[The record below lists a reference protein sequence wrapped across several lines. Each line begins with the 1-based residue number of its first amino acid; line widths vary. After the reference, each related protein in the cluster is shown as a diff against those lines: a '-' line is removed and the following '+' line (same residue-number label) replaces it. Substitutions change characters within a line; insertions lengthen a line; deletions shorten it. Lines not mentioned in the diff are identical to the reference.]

1 MKSTIEKYCFI
12 RYSLSVICHS
22 VFGCLLSY
30 DEEVVDGWLGCRLSA
45 AGRNFF
51 LENLR
56 HDDEDDEFVAF
67 VNTSSKSQCQRL
79 SLLHFIKK

>member
-1 MKSTIEKYCFI
+1 MF
-12 RYSLSVICHS
+12 
-22 VFGCLLSY
+22 FGCLLSY

-45 AGRNFF
+45 GRNFF
-51 LENLR
+51 LENIR

-79 SLLHFIKK
+79 SLLHFKK